1 MRIAII
7 HSCLIIIILFGAQL
21 CVVGQQGSNI
31 NNTIIAVSTN
41 ATRPAI
47 VPDSSYIDN
56 YVKNLDN
63 GKLIYN
69 PPFEMTAN
77 ITESINATIIKGN
90 VTGGES
96 IKVAPYM
103 EVNLNGPAF
112 NIEPITESRQF
123 IAGTDPTI
131 WKWNVIPKKIGN
143 QSLNLLAYVI
153 IRMPDGHEE
162 KRALVKEKTIYIQI
176 NPDEKQTSNE
186 LISSFLEGP
195 WVKVLGA
202 FSGFVAFV
210 ALFFRE
216 DILEWIRSKRRK

>member
-1 MRIAII
+1 MRTGII
-7 HSCLIIIILFGAQL
+7 HSCLIIIILFGVQF
-21 CVVGQQGSNI
+21 CVVGQQESNL
-31 NNTIIAVSTN
+31 NNTSELLANTTGPIISDST
-41 ATRPAI
+41 
-47 VPDSSYIDN
+47 YIDN

-69 PPFEMTAN
+69 PPFEMTVN
-77 ITESINATIIKGN
+77 TTESINATIIKGN

-143 QSLNLLAYVI
+143 QSLDLLAYVI

-162 KRALVKEKTIYIQI
+162 KRALVKDKTIYVQI
-176 NPDEKQTSNE
+176 NPKEKQTSGAF
-186 LISSFLEGP
+186 ISLLLESP

-216 DILEWIRSKRRK
+216 DILEWFRSKRRKQS